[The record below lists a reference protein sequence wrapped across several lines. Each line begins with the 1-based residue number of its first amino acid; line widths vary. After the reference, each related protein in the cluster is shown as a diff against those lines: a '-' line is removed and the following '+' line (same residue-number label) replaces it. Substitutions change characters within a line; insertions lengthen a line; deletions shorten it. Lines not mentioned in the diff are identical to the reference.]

1 MEDIVLLILIIVLPL
16 IAQAKVKSAYNK
28 YSKIENKAHLTGK
41 DVARMILDKNGLS
54 NVQIGQVAGELSDH
68 YDPKSKYVN
77 LSKKIYEDT
86 SIASLAVAAHECGH
100 AIQDKEAYSYLTL
113 RSKMVPVVNITSK
126 IASVFIIIG
135 FISQILDI
143 ITIGIVLLMVGL
155 FFQLI
160 TLPVEFDASKRARL
174 QLESCGLVVNEDIQG
189 TKKVLDAAALT
200 YVAGFLATALQILR
214 LVLLSRNR
222 R

>member
-113 RSKMVPVVNITSK
+113 RSKLVPVVNITSK

>member
-1 MEDIVLLILIIVLPL
+1 M
-16 IAQAKVKSAYNK
+16 
-28 YSKIENKAHLTGK
+28 
-41 DVARMILDKNGLS
+41 
-54 NVQIGQVAGELSDH
+54 
-68 YDPKSKYVN
+68 
-77 LSKKIYEDT
+77 YEVT
-86 SIASLAVAAHECGH
+86 SIGSLAEAAHVCGH